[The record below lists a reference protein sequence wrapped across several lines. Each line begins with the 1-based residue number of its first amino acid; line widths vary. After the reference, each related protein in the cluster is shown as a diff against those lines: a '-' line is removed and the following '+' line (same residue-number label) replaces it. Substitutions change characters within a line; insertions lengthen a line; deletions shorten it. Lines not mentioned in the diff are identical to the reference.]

1 MSTAP
6 GLLTALVLL
15 AIGLLHVY
23 WALSGPMASAAAVPS
38 IGGRAS
44 FKPSATATFAVAVA
58 LIIAAWQV
66 AAQSGVLQGLIPA
79 WATLWACRALAAI
92 FAARA
97 IGEFRLVG
105 FFKTVKDSP
114 FAYWDTRL
122 YSPLCV
128 LLALGCLGITL

>member
-15 AIGLLHVY
+15 AIGFLHVY
-23 WALSGPMASAAAVPS
+23 WALAGPMASAVAVPS

-44 FKPSATATFAVAVA
+44 FKPTATATFAVAAA

-66 AAQSGVLQGLIPA
+66 AAQSRALPGLVPA
-79 WATLWACRALAAI
+79 WVTLWICRALAAI
-92 FAARA
+92 FVARA
-97 IGEFRLVG
+97 IGDFRLVG
-105 FFKTVKDSP
+105 FFKTVKDTP

-128 LLALGCLGITL
+128 LLALGCLSVSL

>member
-15 AIGLLHVY
+15 GIGLLHAH
-23 WALSGPMASAAAVPS
+23 WALVGPMASAAAIPS
-38 IGGRAS
+38 VDGQAS

-58 LIIAAWQV
+58 LIVAAWQV
-66 AAQSGVLQGLIPA
+66 AAQSGALPGLVPA
-79 WATLWACRALAAI
+79 WATLWICRALAAI
-92 FAARA
+92 FFARA
-97 IGEFRLVG
+97 VGDFRLVG
-105 FFKTVKDSP
+105 FFKTVRDSS

-128 LLALGCLGITL
+128 LLALGCLSVSV